1 MIWKNAARM
10 GALLAA
16 FAVLST
22 AVLAFTY
29 LQTKKIVDRNEAA
42 ALLERMDAIIPK
54 DRYDN
59 ELLKDSI
66 TVRSPEYLGTN
77 APVTVYR
84 ARQHGRPVGVIFRA
98 VAPNGY
104 SGNITLLVGIY
115 ADGRI
120 AGVRVLSHRETPGL
134 GDPIEVE
141 RSPWILSFDG
151 KSLQNPPPNRWAVRK
166 DGGAFDQFTGAT
178 ITPRAV
184 VGAVKRALQF
194 YESRQDELFARPA
207 EHQPPAA

>member
-42 ALLERMDAIIPK
+42 ALLERMDAVIPK

-84 ARQHGRPVGVIFRA
+84 ARRQGRPVGVIFRA

-120 AGVRVLSHRETPGL
+120 AGVRVLNHRETPGL

-194 YESRQDELFARPA
+194 YESRRDELFARPA
-207 EHQPPAA
+207 EQPPAA